1 MQAQTAYTPYLT
13 HHLPQRCTMAQER
26 VRQMLLVTAR
36 QWGVRAMAQQ
46 AAAMVRPCR
55 QVL

>member
-1 MQAQTAYTPYLT
+1 MQAQTAYKPYLT
-13 HHLPQRCTMAQER
+13 NPLHQRCTMAQEQ

-46 AAAMVRPCR
+46 AAAMVLPCR
-55 QVL
+55 QGL